1 MMNTKKAIILFIA
14 ILAIA
19 SFFRLYNLDAV
30 PPGLY
35 PDEAMNGNNALEAL
49 ETGEWKIYYPENNG
63 REGLFINIQ
72 AFFLSLIGVNEPWAL
87 RLPSAI
93 FGILTVL
100 GFYLMMRELLLLTK
114 VRGAEIV
121 ALAGSF
127 FMATSV
133 WHIIFSRIG
142 FRAVMAPLFLVWGI
156 YLLALAIRK
165 HQFYPALLAGIP
177 FGLGMYTYIAYRPM
191 PILAVIL
198 ASFYYKRKD
207 VRYALFGTIAVA
219 IIVALPLLLFFY
231 QSPQEFLGRTGQI
244 SIFNSETPLLDLA
257 QNTAVTLGM
266 FNIQGDGNWRHNIAG
281 APQLFWPVGI
291 LFLIGLILTI
301 RRLWAFDWIML
312 SWLILALL
320 PVVISNEGLPHAL
333 RAILMLPAVI
343 GLAGSGFLWIWQTL
357 ANRLHPQVLYPVLVL
372 GALVLII
379 QAHTA
384 YFTTWAKN
392 PHVAGAFSSDY
403 VALGRAINEI
413 PLSEPK
419 LVVVR
424 TGGVLVRDIPMP
436 AQTVMFI
443 TDSFTKTKREEK
455 NIEYVTEDEYMRL
468 EGSTLPKHIFF
479 IN

>member
-1 MMNTKKAIILFIA
+1 MSTKKAVIILIA
-14 ILAIA
+14 VLAIA
-19 SFFRLYNLDAV
+19 SFLRLYNLDEA

-35 PDEAMNGNNALEAL
+35 PDEAMNGNNALEVL
-49 ETGEWKIYYPENNG
+49 ETGEWKAYYPENNG
-63 REGLFINIQ
+63 REGLFINTQ
-72 AFFLSLIGVNEPWAL
+72 ALFLSLIGVNEPWAL

-100 GFYLMMRELLLLTK
+100 GFYLMMRELLLLAK
-114 VRGAEIV
+114 IRGAEIA
-121 ALAGSF
+121 ALASSF

-142 FRAVMAPLFLVWGI
+142 FRAVMAPLFLVWGV

-177 FGLGMYTYIAYRPM
+177 FGLGIYTYIAYRPM

-198 ASFYYKRKD
+198 ALFYYKRKD
-207 VRYALFGTIAVA
+207 VWHALFGTVAVA
-219 IIVALPLLLFFY
+219 IIVALPLLIFFY

-244 SIFNSETPLLDLA
+244 SVFNSETPLLDLA

-281 APQLFWPVGI
+281 APQVFWPVGV
-291 LFLIGLILTI
+291 LFLIGFVLAI
-301 RRLWAFDWIML
+301 RRRWVFDWIML
-312 SWLILALL
+312 SWFTLALL

-333 RAILMLPAVI
+333 RAILMLPAVM
-343 GLAGSGFLWIWQTL
+343 GFAGSGFLWVWQTL
-357 ANRLHPQVLYPVLVL
+357 ANRLHSQILYPILIL
-372 GALVLII
+372 GALALII

-384 YFTTWAKN
+384 YFTTWAKS
-392 PHVAGAFSSDY
+392 PHVAGAFSADY
-403 VALGRAINEI
+403 VTLGKTINEV

-419 LVVVR
+419 LVVVQA
-424 TGGVLVRDIPMP
+424 GGVLVRGIPMP

-443 TDSFTKTKREEK
+443 TDSFTEAKRSEK
-455 NIEYVTEDEYMRL
+455 NIRYLTGDEYGAL
-468 EGSTLPKHIFF
+468 EGTSLPEHIFF
-479 IN
+479 TD